1 MIESPYL
8 ASERKM
14 PMKEIVSTI
23 TSKGQVTIPVEIR
36 KKLGLGSGAK
46 IAFVVD
52 DDGSISLRPPTYPTI
67 ASLAGAAGKLD
78 EPMTWEEMRRIAIED
93 YIAEKYGDLYGD
105 RS

>member
-1 MIESPYL
+1 VIESPYL
-8 ASERKM
+8 EMERKIS
-14 PMKEIVSTI
+14 MKEIVSTI

-36 KKLGLGSGAK
+36 KKLGLTSGAK

-52 DDGSISLRPPTYPTI
+52 DDGTISLRPPTYPTI
-67 ASLAGAAGKLD
+67 SSLAGAAGKLA

-93 YIAEKYGDLYGD
+93 YIAEKYSDLLGD